1 MRRAPLYFA
10 IISIIAVSARAQEF
24 APGTRYDP
32 AIPTLEA
39 VVGHAPGEAITS
51 PEGIT
56 AYLEALAA
64 AAPDRTRLVEY
75 ARTWEGRP
83 LHVLAIASPARMTR
97 LDEVKASVQKLADPR
112 SLAAGEG
119 ERLVADLPVITMVMA
134 AVHGNETSSSDAAL
148 LVAYHLLA
156 AQGDADVDLVLR
168 ESVVLVDPLE
178 NPDGRAR
185 FLATNA
191 LGGAAEPDPEPV
203 SAEHDEGWPGGRG
216 NHYLF
221 DMNRDWFASSQPE
234 TRGRL
239 AVQLEWHPQVV
250 MDLHEMGGNSSYY
263 FAPPAPAINPLVTK
277 EQSQWL
283 EVIGQ
288 ANAKRFDERG
298 FAYFVREVYD
308 SFYPGYGDSWPGFQG
323 AVSMTFEQ
331 ASPRGLAFRKSDG
344 TVMTYRDGVLHHFT
358 SSLMTA
364 TTAARNREALLKDFL
379 AYRRSAIDMGR
390 TGVRAYLLPPGAD
403 PSRARL
409 LAENLAAQGIEVG
422 RAAEAFKVGEQT
434 FAAGTYVVST
444 AQPSGRL
451 VRNLL
456 APEIRMDDEF
466 IKRQAARR
474 EEHQD
479 EEIYD
484 ITAWSLPLVFDIDAV
499 AVEQALDVR
508 TTPVVA
514 SPPAPSAAPLPAA
527 TVGYLLP
534 WGAAAAAAVADA
546 LADGIRVRSAGEPF
560 TLDGRRYGI
569 GTALVRS
576 SDNGSDLAARL
587 GAIVAR
593 HGAEAVPIDSSWV
606 DDGISLGSN
615 AVVPLEPPR
624 VVMAWDQ
631 GTSSLSAGW
640 ARFVLE
646 RRYGQK
652 VTAVKTSSFGR
663 LDLNRYD
670 VMVLPSGSYSFN
682 ADLLQRI
689 KDWLR
694 AGGTLVTLGEAS
706 RWAATERVGL
716 LSTFTELRD
725 GNADVPPAERAA
737 EKPPKSEQPFDLEK
751 AIEPERQ
758 RPESLPGAILRV
770 ELDGRHWMSA
780 GEDDE
785 IQVMVEGNRVFRP
798 IKLDSGANVG
808 VYAEADRL
816 VASGLV
822 WPASRDLRARKAFLM
837 DQPTGQ
843 GHVIAFAEDPN
854 FRAFTEA
861 TELLFLNAV
870 LLGPGY

>member
-1 MRRAPLYFA
+1 MRPTACLFA
-10 IISIIAVSARAQEF
+10 IILTIAVAAQAQEF

-32 AIPTLEA
+32 RIPTLEA

-83 LHVLAIASPARMTR
+83 LHLLAIASPERMAR
-97 LDEVKASVQKLADPR
+97 LDEVKAGIRKLADPR
-112 SLAAGEG
+112 RLAAGEG
-119 ERLVADLPVITMVMA
+119 ERLVAALPVITMVMA
-134 AVHGNETSSSDAAL
+134 AVHGNETTSSDAAL
-148 LVAYHLLA
+148 LAAYHLLA
-156 AQGDADVDLVLR
+156 AQGDADVDLILR

-191 LGGAAEPDPEPV
+191 LGRAAEPDPEPV

-234 TRGRL
+234 TRGRQK
-239 AVQLEWHPQVV
+239 VQLEWCPQVV
-250 MDLHEMGGNSSYY
+250 VDLHEMGGNSSYY

-331 ASPRGLAFRKSDG
+331 ASPRGLTFRKSDG

-358 SSLMTA
+358 SSLSTA
-364 TTAARNREALLKDFL
+364 TTAARNREALLRDYL
-379 AYRRSAIDMGR
+379 AYRRSAIEMGR
-390 TGVRAYLLPPGAD
+390 TGVRAYVVPPGAD
-403 PSRARL
+403 PSRARR
-409 LAENLAAQGIEVG
+409 LAENLADQGIEVG
-422 RAAEAFKVGEQT
+422 RADEAFKVGDRT
-434 FAAGTYVVST
+434 FAAGTFVVST
-444 AQPSGRL
+444 AQPAGRL

-474 EEHQD
+474 EEHLD

-484 ITAWSLPLVFDIDAV
+484 ITGWSLPLLYDVEAV

-508 TTPVVA
+508 TTPVA
-514 SPPAPSAAPLPAA
+514 APAPSAASLPAA

-534 WGAAAAAAVADA
+534 WGTAAAAAVADA

-560 TLDGRRYGI
+560 TLGGRRYGI
-569 GTALVRS
+569 GTALVRTS
-576 SDNGSDLAARL
+576 ENGPDLAARL

-593 HGAEAVPIDSSWV
+593 HGAEAVPVDASWV
-606 DDGISLGSN
+606 DGGISLGSN
-615 AVVPLEPPR
+615 AVVPLEAPR

-640 ARFVLE
+640 ARYVLE

-652 VTAVKTSSFGR
+652 VTAVRTSSFGR
-663 LDLNRYD
+663 LDLSRYD
-670 VMVLPSGSYSFN
+670 VVVLPSGSYSFN
-682 ADLLQRI
+682 DDLLRRL

-706 RWAATERVGL
+706 RWAATERAGL
-716 LSTFTELRD
+716 LSTVTELRD
-725 GNADVPPAERAA
+725 GNADVPPAAGNA
-737 EKPPKSEQPFDLEK
+737 QKPPKSEQPFDLEK
-751 AIEPERQ
+751 AIEPDRQ

-770 ELDGRHWMSA
+770 ELDGHHWMSA

-798 IKLDSGANVG
+798 IKLDDGLNVG
-808 VYAEADRL
+808 VYADAERL

-822 WPASRDLRARKAFLM
+822 WPEARDLLARKAFLIA
-837 DQPTGQ
+837 QPMGQ

-861 TELLFLNAV
+861 TELLFMNAV